1 MARVT
6 VEDCVEQITNRFELV
21 SLAAQRAKSI
31 NCGSPI
37 TIERDND
44 KNAVVALREIATK
57 NLDIEQLREELIS
70 SLQTRNKVDFV
81 EDENLHA
88 ESQEIISDEIDISD
102 ESTLIFDGED
112 NLNFEENAFDDNI
125 TEEDISKL

>member
-6 VEDCVEQITNRFELV
+6 VEDCVEQTTNRFELV

-31 NCGSPI
+31 SCGAPI

-44 KNAVVALREIATK
+44 KNAVVALREIAAK
-57 NLDIEQLREELIS
+57 NLDIEQLREELFS
-70 SLQTRNKVDFV
+70 SLQTQNKIDFV

-88 ESQEIISDEIDISD
+88 ENQEIISDEIDISD

-125 TEEDISKL
+125 TEEDLNKL